1 MEQYYSAIVF
11 IVLTMLGTM
20 IIHLF
25 ENQTLSRRVKKELI
39 LIAILIMTATL
50 CEFLGIYLNNT
61 TQELKVVHGIVKAI
75 GFTISPII
83 PILYVRVIGFKYMG
97 KSLKN
102 CVFAIGIVNGIFEF
116 ISIKKP
122 IIFYIDTNNVY
133 RHGKFY
139 VLYVVMYFIEILLFI
154 IELLKYTKRYQ
165 SRNILT
171 LISILTFLIFGFSI
185 RMFDSTVYTDWLVVA
200 ITFLM
205 FIIYYSDL
213 ALKVDPLTGL
223 LNRKSYENRLKKL
236 NYLTAIILLDVN
248 DFKIV
253 NDQFGHQYGDKILKI
268 IAKTILNSYGK
279 YGYCYRVGGDEFCV
293 VLKPGKL
300 EELLQKQ
307 KNRHDNYQVIENL
320 NINFDKMLSKEYET
334 HPVLRHGVSKGYG
347 IYYAVNDEFKHNYYS
362 KETVMEVVKIAD
374 ERMYKDKNNKKVNN
388 GF

>member
-39 LIAILIMTATL
+39 IIAILIMTATI

-61 TQELKVVHGIVKAI
+61 TKELEVVHGIVKAI
-75 GFTISPII
+75 EFTISPII
-83 PILYVRVIGFKYMG
+83 PILYIKVIGFKHMG
-97 KSLKN
+97 KNVKN
-102 CVFAIGIVNGIFEF
+102 YAFAILIINGICEF

-122 IIFYIDTNNVY
+122 IIFYIDTKNVY
-133 RHGKFY
+133 IHGKFY
-139 VLYVVMYFIEILLFI
+139 VLYIIMYFIGILLFT

-171 LISILTFLIFGFSI
+171 LISILTFLIFGFLI
-185 RMFDSTVYTDWLVVA
+185 RVFDSTVYTDWLVVA

-213 ALKVDPLTGL
+213 ALKVDPLTSL

-236 NYLTAIILLDVN
+236 NYPTAIILLDVN
-248 DFKIV
+248 NFKIV

-293 VLKPGKL
+293 ILKPGKF
-300 EELLQKQ
+300 EELLKKQ
-307 KNRHDNYQVIENL
+307 KNQHDNYHVLEIL
-320 NINFDKMLSKEYET
+320 NANFDKMLSKEYQS
-334 HPVLRHGVSKGYG
+334 HPVLKNGVSKGYG
-347 IYYAVNDEFKHNYYS
+347 IYYAISDEFKHNYYS

-374 ERMYKDKNNKKVNN
+374 ERMYKDKNNKKS
-388 GF
+388 